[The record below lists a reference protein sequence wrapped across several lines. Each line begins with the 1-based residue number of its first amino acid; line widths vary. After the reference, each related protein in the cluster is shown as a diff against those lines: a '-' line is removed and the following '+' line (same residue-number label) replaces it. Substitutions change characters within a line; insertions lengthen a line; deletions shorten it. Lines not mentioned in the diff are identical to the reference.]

1 MLNVKTIGI
10 METILFDVMKDGK
23 FIMQFRY
30 TWAAVFKLDLN
41 DVLNKLFEKRPSL
54 KGAKLEPFQTNQ
66 KVTYKHGNY

>member
-1 MLNVKTIGI
+1 

-30 TWAAVFKLDLN
+30 TWVAIFKLDLR
-41 DVLNKLFEKRPSL
+41 DVYNKLLEKRPSL
-54 KGAKLEPFQTNQ
+54 KNTNLELFQTNQ

>member
-1 MLNVKTIGI
+1 

-30 TWAAVFKLDLN
+30 TWAVVFKLDLN
-41 DVLNKLFEKRPSL
+41 DVYNKLIEKRPSL
-54 KGAKLEPFQTNQ
+54 RGVPLELFQTNQ